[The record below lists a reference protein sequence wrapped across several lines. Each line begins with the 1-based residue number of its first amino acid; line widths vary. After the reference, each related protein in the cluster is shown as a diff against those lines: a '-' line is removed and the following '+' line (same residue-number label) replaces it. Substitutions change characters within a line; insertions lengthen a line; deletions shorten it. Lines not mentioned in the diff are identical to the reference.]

1 MLELGKRK
9 SIDLLVEQFWKLGYM
24 TVSRKFGTYLP
35 EPSLVGNFDVDI
47 IARMKKNYAIG
58 ITLTDDDLN
67 DPRLIE
73 KLNFLATRHTKFTNK
88 RVMLLVGVPR
98 ENYKHLRI
106 HIDSLPQEVKKSL
119 KIIQIEEKEIII
131 TRHSRNSEKVLFS

>member
-1 MLELGKRK
+1 MRGL
-9 SIDLLVEQFWKLGYM
+9 S
-24 TVSRKFGTYLP
+24 YL
-35 EPSLVGNFDVDI
+35 I
-47 IARMKKNYAIG
+47 
-58 ITLTDDDLN
+58 
-67 DPRLIE
+67 IE

-119 KIIQIEEKEIII
+119 KIIQIEEKEII
-131 TRHSRNSEKVLFS
+131 TARHSRNSEKVLFS